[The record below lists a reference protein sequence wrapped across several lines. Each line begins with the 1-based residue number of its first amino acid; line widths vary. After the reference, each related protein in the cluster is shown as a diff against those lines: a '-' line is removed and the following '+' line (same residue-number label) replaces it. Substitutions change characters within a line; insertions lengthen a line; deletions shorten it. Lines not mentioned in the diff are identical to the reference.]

1 MDGGQEM
8 IDSKQIRRGRGLLH
22 WTAKRLAKAAGLRV
36 EAVERAER
44 SAGDLP
50 LTMAHAA
57 AIQRV
62 MEKAGIEFTGG
73 HSEARLKR
81 QCDCT

>member
-8 IDSKQIRRGRGLLH
+8 IDSIQIRRGRFLLH

-62 MEKAGIEFTGG
+62 MEASGIEFKADGQV
-73 HSEARLKR
+73 SRA
-81 QCDCT
+81 DP